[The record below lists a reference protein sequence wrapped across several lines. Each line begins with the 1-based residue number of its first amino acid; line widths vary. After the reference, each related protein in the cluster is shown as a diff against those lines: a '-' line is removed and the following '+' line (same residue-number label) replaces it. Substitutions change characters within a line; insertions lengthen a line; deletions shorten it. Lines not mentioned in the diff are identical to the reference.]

1 MAMWQNIIFFLND
14 NTTELKEIGTQQEVN
29 ELGYRVITMDWPLSL
44 SMDSGMN
51 TLVIWLEG

>member
-14 NTTELKEIGTQQEVN
+14 NTTELKEIGTQHEVN